1 MHLSTTTFRRIVR
14 ASAVYD
20 LVVTA
25 PFATPWT
32 FALVYAQL
40 DAVNLALGGAALP
53 AFTPFH
59 VLFACLLGSLVLVWS
74 ALRITDPQQRFGR
87 YDGVARMLFTTWM
100 IWALRATGEP
110 LLWLF
115 IAPEFAWGV
124 IQWMPVSAVGQ
135 HRPGRPED
143 TLGSQLSAHASPPP
157 PPAVPR
163 S

>member
-1 MHLSTTTFRRIVR
+1 MYLSNSTFRRIVR

-20 LVVTA
+20 LVVTV

-32 FALVYAQL
+32 FDLVYARL
-40 DAVNLALGGAALP
+40 DAVNQALGGAALP
-53 AFTPFH
+53 AFTPLH

-87 YDGVARMLFTTWM
+87 YDGVARVLFTTWM

-115 IAPEFAWGV
+115 IVPELAWGV
-124 IQWMPVSAVGQ
+124 IQWLPV
-135 HRPGRPED
+135 RPAPAANQNKPDKHLTSPVEA
-143 TLGSQLSAHASPPP
+143 QASN
-157 PPAVPR
+157 
-163 S
+163 